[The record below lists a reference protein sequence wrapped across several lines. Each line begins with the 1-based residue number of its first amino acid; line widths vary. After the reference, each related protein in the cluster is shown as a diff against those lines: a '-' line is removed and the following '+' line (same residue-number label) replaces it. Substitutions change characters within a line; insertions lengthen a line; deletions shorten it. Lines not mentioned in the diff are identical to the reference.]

1 MSCAWRCAR
10 CRFGTVVTGRA
21 LLAEGHGF
29 PHAHVSQILWMTG
42 GRFLGSGCWFS
53 THVFPEK
60 KRGFH
65 HPNWWTHIFQ
75 RGGEKPPTRDNSHV
89 KWGYPYIIHFNGV
102 FHCKPSSYGGTTIYG
117 NPHMDLISEQSN
129 SSTFCWW
136 SWLDPAKVSKLPVV
150 CRDLRLQKA
159 FRSIVATPQKWGCP
173 PIFLPIDPFLA
184 GKKKKTT
191 TQKWGL
197 QPFFHHFVP
206 CSTRTSP
213 RAFCPSSSPRS
224 VSQVAYHDGAPGPRG
239 HHGLERSLGRLSEKT
254 MWPCDIA
261 MDIWLIRDISHEIW
275 GLTIQYRDYMGF
287 YWG

>member
-1 MSCAWRCAR
+1 MSCAWA
-10 CRFGTVVTGRA
+10 A
-21 LLAEGHGF
+21 LGVAPGADLGQWSLVAHWWLKGMGF
-29 PHAHVSQILWMTG
+29 PMPMYLKFFGWLEVD
-42 GRFLGSGCWFS
+42 FS
-53 THVFPEK
+53 DLVAGLVTHVFPEK

-117 NPHMDLISEQSN
+117 NPHMDLISEQSD

-184 GKKKKTT
+184 GKKNKKNN
-191 TQKWGL
+191 QK
-197 QPFFHHFVP
+197 V
-206 CSTRTSP
+206 RTSAIFP
-213 RAFCPSSSPRS
+213 PFCPMFHQDFPPRILS
-224 VSQVAYHDGAPGPRG
+224 QQFSQVSVASCVPWRGTWAAWAPWPGTEPRPTFRKN
-239 HHGLERSLGRLSEKT
+239 HVT
-254 MWPCDIA
+254 MW
-261 MDIWLIRDISHEIW
+261 
-275 GLTIQYRDYMGF
+275 YRNGYMANKG
-287 YWG
+287 Y